1 MRSYIY
7 EGMINW
13 NRKHLE
19 VRIFKFKFIYLFL
32 DLAISW
38 GRTWNKYNVE
48 EKSLESKS
56 EILLYY

>member
-1 MRSYIY
+1 MSSYIF

-13 NRKHLE
+13 NWKHLKM
-19 VRIFKFKFIYLFL
+19 RIFKFKFIYLFL

-38 GRTWNKYNVE
+38 GRTGNKYNVE
-48 EKSLESKS
+48 EKSLKSES